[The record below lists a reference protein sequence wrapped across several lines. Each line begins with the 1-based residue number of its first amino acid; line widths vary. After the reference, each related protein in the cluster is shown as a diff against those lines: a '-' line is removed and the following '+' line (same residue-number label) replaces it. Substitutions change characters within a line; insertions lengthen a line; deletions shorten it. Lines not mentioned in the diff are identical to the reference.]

1 MDFTNFYNIKTE
13 NVGGWTPAP
22 GAQLTAMQTVNPVM
36 HLAARA
42 GIKMFICLITPKG
55 MVLVKFHIL
64 FIEL

>member
-42 GIKMFICLITPKG
+42 GIVLFFITPFK
-55 MVLVKFHIL
+55 MAWKKLP
-64 FIEL
+64 FIFIRL

>member
-42 GIKMFICLITPKG
+42 GIKMFLFFFNYTKG
-55 MVLVKFHIL
+55 KGFGKTSFSIY
-64 FIEL
+64 